1 LAELCTL
8 IHTSLISLNHS
19 RFCLSRLVVCIRCC
33 RNVGLIAY
41 KRLVVSRRKLN
52 EVVERSRIGA
62 ERSHCSVKC
71 ERCQWGYISIGF
83 LLSPFAY
90 SLSFSLSPKWWKKDC
105 RETRAMGPWD
115 HSLVESCGSRQ
126 PSRWDN
132 ETMKGLSNQRSLCR
146 NTRTKKDKDKVR

>member
-1 LAELCTL
+1 VYGVFIVKTRKRGRHITSISISSSLPHHAEWTVVGGLAELCTL
-8 IHTSLISLNHS
+8 THTSLISLNHS

-105 RETRAMGPWD
+105 RETRAMGP
-115 HSLVESCGSRQ
+115 
-126 PSRWDN
+126 
-132 ETMKGLSNQRSLCR
+132 
-146 NTRTKKDKDKVR
+146 